1 DRWPYNVGGYKVE
14 IEFTKEYPFK
24 PPKIKFLTKVYHPNI
39 DEKGEVSLAM
49 ALNENWKPSV
59 KIDQLLTALTELLCS
74 PQLGCVLR
82 PDLAELYIKDVDAYN
97 RNASE
102 FCKHHSE
109 KQNQH

>member
-1 DRWPYNVGGYKVE
+1 MD
-14 IEFTKEYPFK
+14 
-24 PPKIKFLTKVYHPNI
+24 KISWIN
-39 DEKGEVSLAM
+39 
-49 ALNENWKPSV
+49 
-59 KIDQLLTALTELLCS
+59 KIDPPSPIRRNLHDESSNPNPMLTALTELLCS